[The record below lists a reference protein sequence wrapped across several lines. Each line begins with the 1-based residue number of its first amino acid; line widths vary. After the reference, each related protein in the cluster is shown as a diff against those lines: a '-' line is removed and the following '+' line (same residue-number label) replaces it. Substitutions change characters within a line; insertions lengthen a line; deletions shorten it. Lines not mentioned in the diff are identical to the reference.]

1 KKNNELVVLFSIL
14 LQGLFIIIMNNL
26 IYSSSDINKLKE
38 ILPVV
43 NIIIVLL
50 VTLNIYSI
58 SSLQQTAEYRLKVIL
73 LKDHL
78 KQVEALLQNLQEQR
92 HQYGHHLQ
100 AIQSMVYLG
109 REKEFKEYINGII
122 GGFRHSNEIL
132 YAGHPA
138 ITGLINTKSEIAK
151 SQGIHFAAAVK
162 CDLSKINI
170 PSWDL
175 CTILG
180 NLIDNAF
187 EASIVAK
194 DPRVG
199 IEFKREESN
208 YTIYVINNGAIIAEN
223 EKDKIFYPGYS
234 TKGYLA
240 RGYGLYLV
248 KKIVDH
254 YGGNIFLK
262 PGKQIT
268 FVVQLPIVGVTTPKT
283 PKGSGTNLRV
293 MTSFLR

>member
-1 KKNNELVVLFSIL
+1 
-14 LQGLFIIIMNNL
+14 MNNL
-26 IYSSSDINKLKE
+26 IYTSSDIDKLKE

-50 VTLNIYSI
+50 VILNIYSI
-58 SSLQQTAEYRLKVIL
+58 SSLQQTAEYRLKAML

-109 REKEFKEYINGII
+109 REKELKEYINGII
-122 GGFRHSNEIL
+122 GGFKHSDDIL
-132 YAGHPA
+132 HAGHPA
-138 ITGLINTKSEIAK
+138 ITGMINTKSEIAK

-162 CDLSKINI
+162 CDLSEINI
-170 PSWDL
+170 PSWNL

-187 EASIVAK
+187 EASIAAK

-199 IEFKREESN
+199 IEFKREEGN
-208 YTIYVINNGAIIAEN
+208 YAIYVINNGALIGED
-223 EKDKIFYPGYS
+223 EKDKIFDPGYS

-254 YGGNIFLK
+254 YGGNIVLK
-262 PGKQIT
+262 SGKQIT
-268 FVVQLPIVGVTTPKT
+268 FVVQLPDSMIEEIK
-283 PKGSGTNLRV
+283 
-293 MTSFLR
+293 

>member
-1 KKNNELVVLFSIL
+1 
-14 LQGLFIIIMNNL
+14 
-26 IYSSSDINKLKE
+26 
-38 ILPVV
+38 
-43 NIIIVLL
+43 
-50 VTLNIYSI
+50 
-58 SSLQQTAEYRLKVIL
+58 
-73 LKDHL
+73 
-78 KQVEALLQNLQEQR
+78 
-92 HQYGHHLQ
+92 
-100 AIQSMVYLG
+100 MVYLG
-109 REKEFKEYINGII
+109 REKELKEYINGII
-122 GGFRHSNEIL
+122 GGFKHSDEIL
-132 YAGHPA
+132 CAGHPA

-199 IEFKREESN
+199 IEFKREDAN
-208 YTIYVINNGAIIAEN
+208 YIIYVINNGALITEN
-223 EKDKIFYPGYS
+223 EKDKIFDPGYS
-234 TKGYLA
+234 TKGDLA

-248 KKIVDH
+248 KKIIEH

-262 PGKQIT
+262 SGKQTT
-268 FVVQLPIVGVTTPKT
+268 FIVQLPDTTVEGIK
-283 PKGSGTNLRV
+283 
-293 MTSFLR
+293 